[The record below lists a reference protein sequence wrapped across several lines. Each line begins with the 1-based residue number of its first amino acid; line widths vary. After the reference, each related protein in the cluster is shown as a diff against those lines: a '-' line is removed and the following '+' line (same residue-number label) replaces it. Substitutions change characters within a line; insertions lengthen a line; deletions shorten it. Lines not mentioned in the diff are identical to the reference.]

1 MKIKSSIKSSRNT
14 LGIISFTIAL
24 IIFILILNWFF
35 EITQYQK
42 LEGMPLML
50 APLICPI
57 GILFGIL
64 SMKTTPNKLGK
75 LSIIFNGILITLPF
89 LYWTLGTLI
98 FGP

>member
-14 LGIISFTIAL
+14 LGIISFAIAL

-50 APLICPI
+50 APLICTI

-64 SMKTTPNKLGK
+64 SMKARPNKLRK
-75 LSIIFNGILITLPF
+75 LSIIFNGILITLSF
-89 LYWTLGTLI
+89 LYLTLGTLI
-98 FGP
+98 LGP